1 MSGTVFGTLNTSII
15 IIYLLSMLF
24 IGWLFSRNNQEE
36 EQFFLGSR
44 KVPWLA
50 VAMSMYASL
59 TSAITYIGLP
69 AIAYQENIALIG
81 VSIASIA
88 VAPFILRFFY
98 PIYHQQQVTTSYQF
112 IKKRFGPMAQ
122 KSVALLFVLTRLGW
136 LGTVVYAPS
145 LALSTATGFSL
156 TTCILLMGLVATIY
170 TTFGGLTAV
179 IWTDVIQFI
188 ILIGG
193 AIWIS
198 ITLIHQVDGGFVNI
212 LDSAYDA
219 GKINIFEWPPSLFSL
234 SLPIVAIS
242 FFYNL
247 CKNTEQ
253 IRSLFKE

>member
-1 MSGTVFGTLNTSII
+1 MNGTVFGTLNTSII

-81 VSIASIA
+81 VPDCKYCCNSIYIKIFLSY
-88 VAPFILRFFY
+88 LSS
-98 PIYHQQQVTTSYQF
+98 TTSYDILSIYQ
-112 IKKRFGPMAQ
+112 KKIWTNGTKKCGSTFCTYSLRWFKCRFAM
-122 KSVALLFVLTRLGW
+122 
-136 LGTVVYAPS
+136 PS

-219 GKINIFEWPPSLFSL
+219 EKINIFEWPPSLFL
-234 SLPIVAIS
+234 H
-242 FFYNL
+242 FL
-247 CKNTEQ
+247 CQ
-253 IRSLFKE
+253 L